1 MVTQNLESR
10 LDRFYHEVNTV
21 ILSRQNPITGLL
33 PASTAI
39 NDHGDYTDAWVR
51 DNVYSIL
58 AVWGLAMAYRKTDAD
73 QGRTYALEHSVVK
86 LMRGLLFSMMRQA
99 HKVEKFKQNQMLLDA
114 LHAKYSTT
122 TGDTVVSD
130 DGWGHLQIDATSLF
144 LVMLAQMTTSGL
156 SIVFTQ
162 DEVDFVQNL
171 VYYIG
176 RAYRTPDYGIW
187 ERGNK
192 INHGSVELN
201 ASSIGMAKAALEA
214 MSGLNLFGTK
224 GSKASVIHVL
234 PDEIARCRMTLKALL
249 PRESMSKEVDSALL
263 SVISYPAF
271 AIEDPD
277 LVERTRQKIIDRLQG
292 NHGCIRFLRDGH
304 QTVIEDG
311 SRLHYEPTE
320 LKAFEHIE
328 CEWPLFFTYLALDGI
343 FRGDRTQAEFYLNKL
358 NEVAI
363 ERDGIQLLPEVYYI
377 PDDAIEAEKAKPKS
391 QTRLPNDNLPLVWA
405 QSLYYLAQMLNEGVL
420 TTADI
425 DPLNTHTR
433 IGYVRKATVQI
444 ALLAED
450 EALQTRLAAYNIP
463 TQTQSQVEPV
473 QVRPARDLALAYT
486 QLGINEKL
494 GLSGRPMR
502 MMRSLT
508 TSKVFQIRD
517 RTMVFLPA
525 FLDEQKF
532 YLTLDYHFLVS
543 TIRSELAYI
552 HRHWRQL
559 GRPIV
564 TLLLTH
570 DMLDRGQDALLG
582 LMQQFQDGQC
592 GDVPI
597 TVGRLNQLMLTSGRD
612 RLDFLPELET
622 LTFLDLNHLRQYL
635 NYKADVTK
643 PLGRLQEFALEFE
656 TDPITLISKLRDSE
670 NLYEQIEILDG
681 LVKLK
686 GLIFNTGIA
695 GPDQPVMV
703 GRLIEEIYNKASH
716 GDPNGQPYWGIVR
729 RAAGLLDK
737 IDVSLSDAVTD
748 ILVRQKQIAVGRS
761 YSEDALITKPLPVY
775 ELLDKLRNFC
785 REDIRDRVLTQ
796 EILLYLSLLLKAE
809 PELFRNLL
817 TVRVGY
823 LILLLTSD
831 LAQSQH
837 ITQDEAYEALM
848 QLAPYTIFDRLR
860 QILEGYDTMNQTL
873 LSQESLHIKVSDSLG
888 SRLKTQAINWVVTQT
903 PALADQ
909 DDWQRMRQREGAR
922 GRVPEN
928 FYSNVWSVL
937 EHCQGLVIGDKL
949 DRRHRLESHVL
960 LSEMTPGEASFA
972 LQVEHLLNKI
982 QAPEYR
988 HANIEALIKLGTI
1001 VQKNPDL
1008 RIQEYIVLDVLIGHG
1023 VRIAWLNQHPEHLHH
1038 YDEHKASAWS
1048 HFYQSSPDEVADA
1061 IASAMQYLMQL
1072 GQDALVSVE

>member
-903 PALADQ
+903 SALADQ